1 MENINSKGFA
11 ELSVNDTEMIDGGMP
26 LVLGVLVAGGI
37 VVGTGIVVSS
47 TVYGVG
53 KFVQWAGD
61 KITGSK

>member
-1 MENINSKGFA
+1 MDREFT
-11 ELSVNDTEMIDGGMP
+11 ELNQNELNTVDGGMP

-53 KFVQWAGD
+53 KFV
-61 KITGSK
+61 